1 VGGFGG
7 LEYNLLVLVRKDLVH
22 GIGTGSDFTSK
33 LVLVLGPR
41 LIFAW
46 YEVGY
51 KNLGLINS
59 TRMRLVL
66 A

>member
-1 VGGFGG
+1 
-7 LEYNLLVLVRKDLVH
+7 LILVSKDLVH

-41 LIFAW
+41 LIFARYEVKPGVDEFDW
-46 YEVGY
+46 YEAG
-51 KNLGLINS
+51 II
-59 TRMRLVL
+59 